1 MAFTVAEADAGQRL
15 DHFLAARLP
24 AHSRSRIQ
32 AWIAGG
38 RVRVNGAERKASWR
52 IRAGERVEVE
62 PAEPPPLRAF
72 PEEIPLEILYED
84 EAVAAVNKPAGLV
97 VHAGAGRPSGTLV
110 NALLHRYGRL
120 SESGDALRP
129 GIVHRLDKGTS
140 GVILVARTEAAHR
153 SLAQQ
158 FASRTVEKIY
168 LALVEG
174 RVAAPQGVIERPVER
189 DPARRTRMTARTG
202 RGRAALTEFRVL
214 ERFRGFTLLEVR
226 IRTGRTHQI
235 RVHLAWLGHPVAGDT
250 LYGAAAR
257 PAGLEPL
264 GRPWLHAWRIGFL
277 SPASGERVFVE
288 APLPAELARWKRL
301 LSCADNEG
309 GP

>member
-1 MAFTVAEADAGQRL
+1 MAEAEAGQRL
-15 DHFLAARLP
+15 DHFLAAKM
-24 AHSRSRIQ
+24 AGHSRARIQ
-32 AWIAGG
+32 AWIEEG
-38 RVRVNGAERKASWR
+38 RVRAGGAARKASWKV
-52 IRAGERVEVE
+52 RAGERIEVE
-62 PAEPPPLRAF
+62 PAEPAPLHAF

-84 EAVAAVNKPAGLV
+84 EAVVAVNKPAGLV
-97 VHAGAGRPSGTLV
+97 VHAGAGRSSGTLV

-120 SESGDALRP
+120 SEAGDAMRP

-158 FASRTVEKIY
+158 FSSRTVEKVY

-174 RVAAPQGVIERPVER
+174 RVAPAEGVIDKPVER
-189 DPARRTRMTARTG
+189 DPVRRTRMTARTG
-202 RGRAALTEFRVL
+202 RGRAALTEYRVI
-214 ERFRGFTLLEVR
+214 ERFERFTLLEVR

-235 RVHLAWLGHPVAGDT
+235 RVHMASIGHPVAGDT

-264 GRPWLHAWRIGFL
+264 GRPWLHAWRIGFI
-277 SPASGERVFVE
+277 SPATGERVRVE
-288 APLPAELARWKRL
+288 APLPEELIRWKRSL
-301 LSCADNEG
+301 GCADNEG
-309 GP
+309 GT